1 MKKTLFALALAAA
14 LPVAAQAQDKG
25 LSYTWAEADY
35 VDLDNGADGWGLR
48 GSYNFGDTGFYV
60 LGGYSWLNAD
70 DADLDLDVDAEADEL
85 GLGYHHAIAANTDL
99 IGEVAYQKID
109 TDFFRIDGL
118 RTSVG
123 VRSALTPNFE
133 GFVKANYYD
142 VSDYDGDVT
151 GTLGA
156 QFKFNPM
163 WGITGEAEFGDGSE
177 AYLLGLRA
185 SF

>member
-14 LPVAAQAQDKG
+14 LPFAAQAQDKA

-48 GSYNFGDTGFYV
+48 GSYNVGDTGLYV
-60 LGGYSWLNAD
+60 LGGYSWLGFND
-70 DADLDLDVDAEADEL
+70 GIDDVDVKANEL
-85 GLGYHHAIAANTDL
+85 GLGYHHAIADNTDL
-99 IGEVAYQKID
+99 IGEVAYQNAD
-109 TDFFRIDGL
+109 ADVYRIDGL

-123 VRSALTPNFE
+123 VRSAMTNNFE

-142 VSDYDGDVT
+142 VSDYDGDLS

-156 QFKFNPM
+156 QYKFNSM
-163 WGITGEAEFGDGSE
+163 WGVTGEAEFGNGDQ
-177 AYLLGLRA
+177 AYLVGLRA